1 MSVINQVLKDLDRQG
16 ANSTVPSGVI
26 AINQMAAASQRP
38 YWLAGAAAVLL
49 VAAGWFWATMT
60 PATAPSPASE
70 ASQPAEAAP
79 QLRLSQQLDLPPAG
93 EPASTPE
100 QAQQMPSTQIAE
112 ASQSRSASAPPSAIV
127 FVPQPPR
134 LDTRLSEP
142 RASLPAP
149 AAHASVAKV
158 WTAEPEAKS
167 ATPQA
172 QAEEAWRQAGRL
184 LEQGRN
190 HDAQARL
197 EAALRLDPG
206 HSDARQSLIALVL
219 EAGDAAR
226 AESLLREGQTQ
237 HPNDVWY
244 PRSLAQLQMQRG
256 EYAPAAAILKTALQN
271 AAGRQRDGR
280 RNGDAP
286 DWALYAGTLAK
297 LGQVE
302 ESAAAYR
309 EALRRDAGQGAWW
322 VGLGVVLEQAGQ
334 PGQASEAYARAV
346 QTRVSVELREYA
358 AQRLRVLK

>member
-1 MSVINQVLKDLDRQG
+1 
-16 ANSTVPSGVI
+16 
-26 AINQMAAASQRP
+26 
-38 YWLAGAAAVLL
+38 
-49 VAAGWFWATMT
+49 
-60 PATAPSPASE
+60 
-70 ASQPAEAAP
+70 
-79 QLRLSQQLDLPPAG
+79 
-93 EPASTPE
+93 
-100 QAQQMPSTQIAE
+100 
-112 ASQSRSASAPPSAIV
+112 
-127 FVPQPPR
+127 
-134 LDTRLSEP
+134 
-142 RASLPAP
+142 
-149 AAHASVAKV
+149 VAKV

-197 EAALRLDPG
+197 ETALRLDPG

-256 EYAPAAAILKTALQN
+256 EYAAAAAILKAALQN

-280 RNGDAP
+280 KNADAP

-334 PGQASEAYARAV
+334 PGQASEAYARAA

-358 AQRLRVLK
+358 AQRLRALK